1 MGMEKIKNFFKEE
14 NASKF
19 FCSKEFVALWLVV
32 VFICWITGGWI
43 AGFIIAAILAGLILC
58 LCRDTLPVITIL
70 WTFLFMLGVNR
81 HKLQGAAP
89 LISAVVVVVAG
100 VIVNLIRFRPKFR
113 FLNYK
118 TVTATTVGILA
129 FCAAIVLSGIAR
141 GERYLNFSEHGLYAT
156 VVGLLGVL
164 LALGYIFFSA
174 TISGG
179 EDGKRVLNHLMFVMF
194 ASSVLITL
202 QIIVR
207 YAQSGGMQAVIDGIK
222 TKNTDLGWGGP
233 NNYSIILGMMM
244 PASVYYAVKHGKYS
258 PLFIIYSVL
267 QFMLILLSASRG
279 AVLFGGLFLVIALG
293 YAVVKSEYRGRMV
306 VTLIAIIDVG
316 IIVFMAYAKE
326 INEIFARMMS
336 LGLDSNGR
344 AGEGQLWA
352 DAITNF
358 KANPIFGTGF
368 DYHLGYHVPEAARD
382 GYTPYWYHSTF
393 FQALASMGI
402 VGFLAWVNLEASRL
416 RAFVTDVSPEKIF
429 MLFAYGI
436 FWGYGLV
443 DVFYFTPNGL
453 LFLFMITLAIEKSVE
468 TARLRSITVKF
479 LDRKFTERAILKAKK
494 ND

>member
-1 MGMEKIKNFFKEE
+1 
-14 NASKF
+14 
-19 FCSKEFVALWLVV
+19 
-32 VFICWITGGWI
+32 
-43 AGFIIAAILAGLILC
+43 
-58 LCRDTLPVITIL
+58 
-70 WTFLFMLGVNR
+70 
-81 HKLQGAAP
+81 
-89 LISAVVVVVAG
+89 
-100 VIVNLIRFRPKFR
+100 
-113 FLNYK
+113 
-118 TVTATTVGILA
+118 
-129 FCAAIVLSGIAR
+129 
-141 GERYLNFSEHGLYAT
+141 
-156 VVGLLGVL
+156 
-164 LALGYIFFSA
+164 
-174 TISGG
+174 
-179 EDGKRVLNHLMFVMF
+179 
-194 ASSVLITL
+194 
-202 QIIVR
+202 
-207 YAQSGGMQAVIDGIK
+207 
-222 TKNTDLGWGGP
+222 
-233 NNYSIILGMMM
+233 
-244 PASVYYAVKHGKYS
+244 
-258 PLFIIYSVL
+258 
-267 QFMLILLSASRG
+267 
-279 AVLFGGLFLVIALG
+279 
-293 YAVVKSEYRGRMV
+293 
-306 VTLIAIIDVG
+306 
-316 IIVFMAYAKE
+316 MAYAKE

-468 TARLRSITVKF
+468 TARLRPITVKF